1 MPAPFVNELCGFRE
15 GRTNTSDK
23 SDRFSIDL
31 GNVFFQV
38 LGISEDAG
46 APASVDKLM
55 TQKMV
60 DDLSIQLRHHAPHLV
75 VSPERSLGTFEQ
87 YAHIQAVR
95 DLLDDLER
103 DHTTSLHALAAHVEF
118 LPLSSQELD
127 ALNRLVES
135 VETEQYEAERKRRR
149 LMEILGEESLLKLD
163 VAAHRESLHPTSTTD
178 HLVAGFSLKWSLRTD
193 RAQDC
198 RTQGAK
204 MAALRRGRMPHF
216 AAVTMEPR
224 PYFLAILG
232 RGSGDV
238 DCVYHL
244 HLEALAEAIDYTC
257 RTPKRLEARNTF
269 RILREQGRIRDY
281 DELVAYLA
289 TL

>member
-1 MPAPFVNELCGFRE
+1 MPAPFINELCGFRDN
-15 GRTNTSDK
+15 RANTSDK
-23 SDRFSIDL
+23 NHDFSVEL
-31 GNVFFQV
+31 GNAFFGV
-38 LGISEDAG
+38 LGIGKNAA
-46 APASVDKLM
+46 APARVDKLM

-60 DDLSIQLRHHAPHLV
+60 DDLQGQLCNSAPHLV
-75 VSPERSLGTFEQ
+75 VGSEQSLGSFEQ
-87 YAHIQAVR
+87 YAHIRAVKELIKELEDDHTKSLR
-95 DLLDDLER
+95 DLATYVEEL
-103 DHTTSLHALAAHVEF
+103 SLSAVEIAALKRLIE
-118 LPLSSQELD
+118 D
-127 ALNRLVES
+127 AEN
-135 VETEQYEAERKRRR
+135 EQSEADQKRRR
-149 LMEILGEESLLKLD
+149 LMEILGEESLLNLD
-163 VAAHRESLHPTSTTD
+163 VTVHRPPSHSTSIID

-244 HLEALAEAIDYTC
+244 HLDALSEAIEQTC
-257 RTPKRLEARNTF
+257 SIPRRKETLDTF
-269 RILREQGRIRDY
+269 RVLREQGRIRDY
-281 DELVAYLA
+281 DDLVSYLS